1 MNLRH
6 ATLHQLRIFQAVAEH
21 NSFARAAEALHLSP
35 PTLSLQVKQLADT
48 VGQPLFEQLGK
59 KIFLTAAG
67 KTLAQACQDIAQ
79 RMDLLGEDLAALQ
92 GMERGSLKL
101 AILTTV
107 KYTVPKLL
115 GGFCAAHPGIDVAMV
130 VGNRENLLQRLASNQ
145 DDLYIM
151 GQPPQHVDVVCEAFA
166 DNPLVLVAPP
176 SHPLVGKRRIDP
188 ARLRQE
194 PFILREPGSG
204 TRLTMERFFA
214 EQGFS
219 AVNRLEVGSN
229 EAIKQT
235 VRAAW
240 AWRCCRPPPWSRNW
254 RWASWCNSTSR
265 AFPSSDVGRW
275 STPEAS
281 ACRRP
286 RRPSNSGSLTI
297 VPVKQSSLAADLVKR
312 QFTATGINQL
322 WVADMTYVPTWVGF
336 LYLAVVVDV
345 YSRKVVGWAFGERM
359 TSDLVVAAL
368 NMVNWPGF

>member
-79 RMDLLGEDLAALQ
+79 RLDLLSEDLSALQ

-151 GQPPQHVDVVCEAFA
+151 GQPPQHMDVVSEDFA

-219 AVNRLEVGSN
+219 AINRLEVGSN

-235 VRAAW
+235 VAGGLGLAVLSATTVVSELALGELVQLDVKGFPLIRRWQVVYPRGKRLSPAAQAFKQW
-240 AWRCCRPPPWSRNW
+240 LFDHRPNTTPPP
-254 RWASWCNSTSR
+254 
-265 AFPSSDVGRW
+265 
-275 STPEAS
+275 
-281 ACRRP
+281 RR
-286 RRPSNSGSLTI
+286 
-297 VPVKQSSLAADLVKR
+297 
-312 QFTATGINQL
+312 
-322 WVADMTYVPTWVGF
+322 
-336 LYLAVVVDV
+336 
-345 YSRKVVGWAFGERM
+345 
-359 TSDLVVAAL
+359 
-368 NMVNWPGF
+368 

>member
-6 ATLHQLRIFQAVAEH
+6 ATLHQLRIFHAVAQH

-35 PTLSLQVKQLADT
+35 PTLSLQVKQLSET

-67 KTLAQACQDIAQ
+67 ATLAEACADIESRMEQLSQD
-79 RMDLLGEDLAALQ
+79 LSALQ
-92 GMERGSLKL
+92 GVERGSFKL

-151 GQPPQHVDVVCEAFA
+151 GQPPEGLDLVCEDFA

-176 SHPLVGKRRIDP
+176 HHPLAGKKRIAP
-188 ARLRQE
+188 ERLANE

-204 TRLTMERFFA
+204 TRLTAERFFA
-214 EQGFS
+214 GKGIT
-219 AVNRLEVGSN
+219 VKNRLEVGSN

-235 VRAAW
+235 VAGGLGLAVLSATTVVSELALGELVQLDVTGFPLIRRWHVVYPRGKRLSAA
-240 AWRCCRPPPWSRNW
+240 
-254 RWASWCNSTSR
+254 TL
-265 AFPSSDVGRW
+265 AFKDW
-275 STPEAS
+275 LFEH
-281 ACRRP
+281 
-286 RRPSNSGSLTI
+286 RPSI
-297 VPVKQSSLAADLVKR
+297 QP
-312 QFTATGINQL
+312 
-322 WVADMTYVPTWVGF
+322 
-336 LYLAVVVDV
+336 
-345 YSRKVVGWAFGERM
+345 
-359 TSDLVVAAL
+359 
-368 NMVNWPGF
+368 